1 MKKSELTAMTLNELK
16 ALAKK
21 MKVTLPAG
29 AKKADIVESLMAT
42 GSGEHD
48 KAMSRKAEKPAA
60 GKSTRSSETKPS
72 GPPSRERAMPEGAGE
87 PLMAQQSRVAESKYY
102 TGPAEQKPA
111 PSSGELPNEYGEDRI
126 AILVRDPYV
135 AYAYWEASPAR
146 VEKEKSWFGWD
157 SKLAVRIYDVTGVQF
172 NGSNAIGYFD
182 QEVHDRKGNWYFDL
196 GRPTHSFC
204 ADFGLLSPSGRF
216 LTLARSNY
224 INMPRDGVSDVIDEE
239 WMLLDEDYWKM
250 YGFPAG
256 SSPNV
261 TEMWRRMRMQGISS
275 PGMRIREK
283 AKK

>member
-1 MKKSELTAMTLNELK
+1 MKKSELTAMALNALK

-29 AKKADIVESLMAT
+29 AKKADIVDSLMAA
-42 GSGEHD
+42 SNAEND
-48 KAMSRKAEKPAA
+48 KAISRKVVKPAA
-60 GKSTRSSETKPS
+60 GKSTRSSESKPS
-72 GPPSRERAMPEGAGE
+72 GPPSRSRTMPEGAGE
-87 PLMAQQSRVAESKYY
+87 PLMAQSRVAESKYY
-102 TGPAEQKPA
+102 TGPAGQKPA
-111 PSSGELPNEYGEDRI
+111 PSSGELPSEYGDDRI
-126 AILVRDPYV
+126 TILVRDPYV

-172 NGSNAIGYFD
+172 NGANAIGYFD

-204 ADFGLLSPSGRF
+204 ADFGLLAPTGRF